1 MKHKIRLTILTAFL
15 LVPVLAKAGDG
26 YSRNEVSL
34 SYGQYSIPGLVNT
47 FGAALGSAFQ
57 PEAGIKA
64 SIYGVVTAGYSHW
77 FTQGFSLGCETS
89 CELVGLQDHRSIYA
103 SLMPSVK
110 GRWFYRPHFALYA
123 KASAGVLFQHTSA
136 GENSLASSGVSFAA
150 QLTPLA
156 CEFGGQKLKG
166 FVELGMGMEG
176 LVLLGIRYGF

>member
-1 MKHKIRLTILTAFL
+1 MKHTIHTIILTVFL

-34 SYGQYSIPGLVNT
+34 SYGQFSIPGLVNS

-64 SIYGVVTAGYSHW
+64 SVYGVMTTGYFHW
-77 FTQGFSLGCETS
+77 FTQGFALGCENS
-89 CELVGLQDHRSIYA
+89 YELVGLQDHRSFYA

-110 GRWFYRPHFALYA
+110 GRWFYRPHFGLYS

-136 GENSLASSGVSFAA
+136 GQNNEASSGVSFGV

-156 CEFGGQKLKG
+156 CEFGGEHLKG
-166 FVELGMGMEG
+166 FVELGVGMEG
-176 LVLLGIRYGF
+176 LVLLGLRYGF

>member
-1 MKHKIRLTILTAFL
+1 MKRIIRLIILTAFL
-15 LVPVLAKAGDG
+15 LVPMLAKAGDG

-34 SYGQYSIPGLVNT
+34 SYGQYSIPGLVNS

-89 CELVGLQDHRSIYA
+89 CELVGLQDHRSVYA

-110 GRWFYRPHFALYA
+110 GRWFYRPHFAIYA

-136 GENSLASSGVSFAA
+136 GENSSASSGVSFAA

-156 CEFGGQKLKG
+156 CEFGGKNLKG
-166 FVELGMGMEG
+166 FVELGLGMEG
-176 LVLLGIRYGF
+176 LVVLGLRYGF